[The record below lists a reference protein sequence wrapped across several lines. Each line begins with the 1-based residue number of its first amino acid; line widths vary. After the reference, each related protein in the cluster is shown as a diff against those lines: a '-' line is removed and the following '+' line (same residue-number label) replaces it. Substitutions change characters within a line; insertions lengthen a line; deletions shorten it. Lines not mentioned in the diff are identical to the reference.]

1 MQPLPDINAYFLAL
15 WIRFAQYVPQMISAV
30 LVLLLGWLAA
40 EIAAVVVR
48 RAVAFTGADA
58 WVGRTGLNEQLKL
71 APHSR
76 YALVS
81 NLMGSIAK
89 WAILLGA
96 VGVAADILGLPGV
109 RAFVGTI
116 IAYIPNVVVAVLILA
131 IGMVAAQLL
140 SASVAAG
147 LGAAHMPGANRA
159 VLAGIAKYAVIVF
172 AVMAALTQLNIVP
185 ALIQIAFAGLVFA
198 LSLAFGLGGR
208 EHASQWIA
216 KMKSSS

>member
-159 VLAGIAKYAVIVF
+159 VLAGIAKYAF
-172 AVMAALTQLNIVP
+172 FL
-185 ALIQIAFAGLVFA
+185 
-198 LSLAFGLGGR
+198 
-208 EHASQWIA
+208 
-216 KMKSSS
+216 

>member
-81 NLMGSIAK
+81 NLMGS
-89 WAILLGA
+89 
-96 VGVAADILGLPGV
+96 
-109 RAFVGTI
+109 
-116 IAYIPNVVVAVLILA
+116 LA
-131 IGMVAAQLL
+131 
-140 SASVAAG
+140 
-147 LGAAHMPGANRA
+147 
-159 VLAGIAKYAVIVF
+159 
-172 AVMAALTQLNIVP
+172 
-185 ALIQIAFAGLVFA
+185 
-198 LSLAFGLGGR
+198 
-208 EHASQWIA
+208 
-216 KMKSSS
+216 